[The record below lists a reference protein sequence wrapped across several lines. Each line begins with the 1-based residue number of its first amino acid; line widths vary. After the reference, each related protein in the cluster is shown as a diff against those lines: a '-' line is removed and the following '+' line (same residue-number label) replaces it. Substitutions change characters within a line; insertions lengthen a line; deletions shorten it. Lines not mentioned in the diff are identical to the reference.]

1 MNNDQPVV
9 SGVLTPVRAA
19 VLYMLLLLQPPGL
32 AHICAEA
39 RSFGGGG
46 QGGCSAGGTCGAMQ
60 RDADTTGKK
69 APCSTWQH
77 STADLPPNC
86 SFNTF
91 SCATGSSLT

>member
-19 VLYMLLLLQPPGL
+19 VLYMLLLQPPGL
-32 AHICAEA
+32 AHICGKRDHFVGADRRLLRRGHMWCDAE
-39 RSFGGGG
+39 R
-46 QGGCSAGGTCGAMQ
+46 CGYH
-60 RDADTTGKK
+60 GKK